1 MSEKAYSLNLNV
13 ITHEAFCAMYNLDK
27 TFIGTV
33 NYMGLYP
40 FWLPACSAKWWLRD
54 ASNSQLR
61 RVHAILLEQGVP
73 VGSQLTLGCTT
84 RDMVI
89 AYGRAIEKV
98 LRFPESSVV
107 EPMLLD
113 ELEGE

>member
-1 MSEKAYSLNLNV
+1 MREKAYSLNLNV

-27 TFIGTV
+27 TFRGTP

-40 FWLPACSAKWWLRD
+40 FWISSAKWWMRD
-54 ASNSQLR
+54 ASNSQCR

-73 VGSQLTLGCTT
+73 VGSQLTMDTVID